1 MASRNFGECNVLRE
15 LHRVAFWDN
24 LQGKEDTRIPKDNE
38 SDLVL
43 GCSICGQILV
53 SNSISTLNCGI

>member
-1 MASRNFGECNVLRE
+1 MASRNLGERNDLRE
-15 LHRVAFWDN
+15 LHRGAFWDN

-53 SNSISTLNCGI
+53 SNGISTLRNF